1 MLNPK
6 TMANATIGTS
16 GNTLPVPPGTPR
28 NLLPCPS
35 WITKT
40 NAPKAAATEKR
51 FSAMAFTAAKI
62 DRKPQSRANS
72 VPHYQRH
79 YRRKAL
85 SDNRFIVGVEC
96 RDAPNEK
103 ACARHS
109 GESWRAGLTEL
120 PHPVDLV
127 AQGDRTRG

>member
-6 TMANATIGTS
+6 TMAKATIGTR

-28 NLLPCPS
+28 KLLPCLS

-40 NAPKAAATEKR
+40 NAPKDAATENR
-51 FSAMAFTAAKI
+51 LSAMAFTAAKI
-62 DRKPQSRANS
+62 DRNPQSRAKS
-72 VPHYQRH
+72 VPPTTSAITNG
-79 YRRKAL
+79 K
-85 SDNRFIVGVEC
+85 RFLIIGVEC

-103 ACARHS
+103 SCARHS

-127 AQGDRTRG
+127 AQGD